1 MGFILLYIFL
11 IISLILAKLN
21 GYFYILSAFVLAS
34 PLIFYKLDK
43 FGLFLIKGIIYG
55 FAASAVYFP
64 FLNLNLIPFNQ
75 ITQVFLEEVFFRG
88 YIQNEFFKKFNI
100 HISIL
105 LTSIL
110 FTIPHL
116 IVSFSL
122 LSFLTFFPSIIFGY
136 LYYYSKSI
144 WTSAIF
150 HFFSNWFF
158 FSNYMLIQKII

>member
-21 GYFYILSAFVLAS
+21 GYFYILSAFVLVS
-34 PLIFYKLDK
+34 PLVFYKLDK
-43 FGLFLIKGIIYG
+43 FGLFSIKGIIYG

-64 FLNLNLIPFNQ
+64 FLNFSLIPINQ

-116 IVSFSL
+116 ITNFSVFSL
-122 LSFLTFFPSIIFGY
+122 LTFFPSIVFGY

-158 FSNYMLIQKII
+158 LSNYMLLQKII